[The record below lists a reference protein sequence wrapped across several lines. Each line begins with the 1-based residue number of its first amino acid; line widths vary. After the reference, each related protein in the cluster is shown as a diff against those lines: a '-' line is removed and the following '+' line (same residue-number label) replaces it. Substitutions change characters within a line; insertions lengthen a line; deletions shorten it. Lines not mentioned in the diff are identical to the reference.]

1 MIQPMSKYAFLV
13 FHRDYEAVLHQLREL
28 GVLHI
33 QERRD
38 TREVEELQQIQQE
51 RGEVKTLLRQLRPF
65 AEGQDQEL
73 HPRLRQ
79 RAEGQ
84 ELSRELH
91 GLLELRGQK
100 QQELA
105 ALRAEASEVALW
117 GDFSPER
124 LEQLDAAGYQLEF
137 YSMPLAR
144 YTEDFEAGHDV
155 LPIAEQAGR
164 KYFVLVRR
172 AGDAAPLT
180 EADRLARP
188 ARSVAQVEEL
198 IAQRREE
205 LETLERSITI
215 EAPSH
220 LAELEQYDRL
230 LENELS
236 FGKAQLQAERLAD
249 ERLYLLEGFV
259 PTEQAEHFEQELAK
273 TGCYFKQIDFDPAKE
288 RVPIQLKNNSFARS
302 FEFITQLF
310 SLPNYGEID
319 QTVLIAPFFMLFFG
333 MCFGDAGYGLILLL
347 ASTYFRLRNK
357 GGDNSLLSLGQW
369 LGGGAFVVGLVLG
382 SIFGMELP
390 WARDKDYL
398 FNQDNMMVIAVVIG
412 LIQVFFGKLV
422 GAYKTS
428 RQQGWR
434 YALSGYAWVL
444 LLIGLGLIYLL
455 PKLEIALPLWLQY
468 CLYGIVGL
476 SVLVAFLYNS
486 PGKNPLIN
494 VGSGLWTSYNN
505 ASGLLGDALSYI
517 RLFAI
522 GLTGSILG
530 SVFNQLAMSC
540 IPSGADASIG
550 GIVIGWVMA
559 LFILA
564 FGHTINFGIALIGA
578 FVHPLRLTFVEYY
591 KNSEFE
597 GGGRPYTPLKRK

>member
-51 RGEVKTLLRQLRPF
+51 RGEVKGLLRQLRPF
-65 AEGQDQEL
+65 AEGQDPEL

-144 YTEDFEAGHDV
+144 YTEDFQAGHDV

-215 EAPSH
+215 ETPSH

-273 TGCYFKQIDFDPAKE
+273 TGCYFKQIDFDPATE

-455 PKLEIALPLWLQY
+455 PKLEIVLPLWLQY
-468 CLYGIVGL
+468 GLYGIVGL

-486 PGKNPLIN
+486 PGKNPLVN

-597 GGGRPYTPLKRK
+597 GGGRPYAPLKRK

>member
-1 MIQPMSKYAFLV
+1 MSKYAFLV

-51 RGEVKTLLRQLRPF
+51 RGEVKGLLRQLRPF
-65 AEGQDQEL
+65 AEGQNPEL
-73 HPRLRQ
+73 HPRLKC

-84 ELSRELH
+84 ELCRELH
-91 GLLELRGQK
+91 GLLELRSQR

-144 YTEDFEAGHDV
+144 YTEDFDAGHDV

-220 LAELEQYDRL
+220 LAELEQYDRV

-273 TGCYFKQIDFDPAKE
+273 TGCYFKQIDFDPATE

-455 PKLEIALPLWLQY
+455 PKLEITLPRWLQY
-468 CLYGIVGL
+468 GLYGIVGL

-597 GGGRPYTPLKRK
+597 GGGRPYAPLKRK

>member
-51 RGEVKTLLRQLRPF
+51 RGEVKILLRQLRPF
-65 AEGQDQEL
+65 AEGQDPEL

-84 ELSRELH
+84 ELVRELH

-124 LEQLDAAGYQLEF
+124 LELLDAAGYQLEF

-164 KYFVLVRR
+164 KYFVLLRR
-172 AGDAAPLT
+172 AGDAAPLA

-188 ARSVAQVEEL
+188 ARSVVQVEEL

-220 LAELEQYDRL
+220 LAELEQYDRV

-259 PTEQAEHFEQELAK
+259 PTEQAAAFEQALAGS
-273 TGCYFKQIDFDPAKE
+273 GCYFKQIDFDPATE

-468 CLYGIVGL
+468 GLYGIVGL

-597 GGGRPYTPLKRK
+597 GGGRPYAPLKRK

>member
-65 AEGQDQEL
+65 AEGQDPEL

-105 ALRAEASEVALW
+105 ALRVEASEVALW

-124 LEQLDAAGYQLEF
+124 LAELDAAGYQLEF

-164 KYFVLVRR
+164 KYFVLLRR
-172 AGDAAPLT
+172 AGDTAPLT

-273 TGCYFKQIDFDPAKE
+273 TGCYFKQIDFDPATE

-468 CLYGIVGL
+468 GLYGIVGL
-476 SVLVAFLYNS
+476 SILVAFLYNS

-597 GGGRPYTPLKRK
+597 GGGRPYAPLKRK

>member
-51 RGEVKTLLRQLRPF
+51 RGEVKGLLRQLRPF
-65 AEGQDQEL
+65 AEGQDPEL
-73 HPRLRQ
+73 HTRLRQ

-220 LAELEQYDRL
+220 LAELEQYDRV

-468 CLYGIVGL
+468 GLYGIVGL

-597 GGGRPYTPLKRK
+597 GGGRPYAPLKRK

>member
-65 AEGQDQEL
+65 AEGQDPEL

-84 ELSRELH
+84 ELCHELH

-124 LEQLDAAGYQLEF
+124 LEELDAAGYQLEF

-155 LPIAEQAGR
+155 LPITEQAGR

-172 AGDAAPLT
+172 AGDAAPLV

-220 LAELEQYDRL
+220 LAELEQYDRV

-273 TGCYFKQIDFDPAKE
+273 TGCYFKQIDFDPATE

-468 CLYGIVGL
+468 GLYGIVGL

-550 GIVIGWVMA
+550 SIVIGWVMA

-597 GGGRPYTPLKRK
+597 GGGRPYAPLKRK

>member
-51 RGEVKTLLRQLRPF
+51 RGEVKGLLRQLRPF
-65 AEGQDQEL
+65 AEGQDPEL

-455 PKLEIALPLWLQY
+455 PKLEITLPLWLQY
-468 CLYGIVGL
+468 GLYGIVGL

-597 GGGRPYTPLKRK
+597 GGGRPYAPLKRK

>member
-51 RGEVKTLLRQLRPF
+51 RGEVKGLLRQLRPF
-65 AEGQDQEL
+65 AEGQDPEL

-468 CLYGIVGL
+468 GLYGIVGL

-597 GGGRPYTPLKRK
+597 GGGRPYAPLKRK

>member
-51 RGEVKTLLRQLRPF
+51 RGEVKGLLRQLRPF
-65 AEGQDQEL
+65 AEGQDPEL
-73 HPRLRQ
+73 HPRLKC

-84 ELSRELH
+84 ELCRELH
-91 GLLELRGQK
+91 GLLELRSQR

-155 LPIAEQAGR
+155 LPITEQAGR
-164 KYFVLVRR
+164 QYFVLVRR
-172 AGDAAPLT
+172 AGDAAPLA

-220 LAELEQYDRL
+220 LAELEQYDRV

-273 TGCYFKQIDFDPAKE
+273 TGCYFKQIDFDPATE

-428 RQQGWR
+428 LQQGWR

-455 PKLEIALPLWLQY
+455 PKLEIVLPLWLQY
-468 CLYGIVGL
+468 GLYGIVGL

-486 PGKNPLIN
+486 PGKNPLVN

-597 GGGRPYTPLKRK
+597 GGGRPYAPLKRK

>member
-65 AEGQDQEL
+65 AEGQDPEL

-84 ELSRELH
+84 ELCHELH

-124 LEQLDAAGYQLEF
+124 LAELDAAGYQLEF

-172 AGDAAPLT
+172 SGDTAPLT

-220 LAELEQYDRL
+220 LAELEQYDRV

-273 TGCYFKQIDFDPAKE
+273 TGCYFKQIDFDPATE

-468 CLYGIVGL
+468 GLYGIVGL

-597 GGGRPYTPLKRK
+597 GGGRPYAPLKRK

>member
-65 AEGQDQEL
+65 AEGQDPEL

-79 RAEGQ
+79 RAEGL

-124 LEQLDAAGYQLEF
+124 LEELDAAGYQLEF

-249 ERLYLLEGFV
+249 ERLYLLGGFV
-259 PTEQAEHFEQELAK
+259 PTEQAAAFEQELAK
-273 TGCYFKQIDFDPAKE
+273 TGCYFKQIDFDPATE

-398 FNQDNMMVIAVVIG
+398 FNQDNMMIIAVVIG

-468 CLYGIVGL
+468 GLYGIVGL

-597 GGGRPYTPLKRK
+597 GGGRPYAPLKRK

>member
-65 AEGQDQEL
+65 AEGQDPEL

-84 ELSRELH
+84 ELVRELH

-144 YTEDFEAGHDV
+144 YTEDFETGHDV

-164 KYFVLVRR
+164 KYFVLLRR
-172 AGDAAPLT
+172 AGDAASLA

-215 EAPSH
+215 ETPSH

-259 PTEQAEHFEQELAK
+259 PTEQAAAFEQELAK
-273 TGCYFKQIDFDPAKE
+273 TGCYFKQIDFDPTTE

-468 CLYGIVGL
+468 GLYGIVGL

-597 GGGRPYTPLKRK
+597 GGGRPYAPLKRK

>member
-65 AEGQDQEL
+65 AEGQDPEL

-79 RAEGQ
+79 RTEGL
-84 ELSRELH
+84 ELCHELH

-273 TGCYFKQIDFDPAKE
+273 TGCYFKQIDFDPATE

-468 CLYGIVGL
+468 GLYGIVGL
-476 SVLVAFLYNS
+476 SILVAFLYNS

-597 GGGRPYTPLKRK
+597 GGGRPYAPLKRK

>member
-65 AEGQDQEL
+65 AEGQDPEL
-73 HPRLRQ
+73 HPRLKC

-84 ELSRELH
+84 ELCRELH

-124 LEQLDAAGYQLEF
+124 LEELDAAGYQLEF

-164 KYFVLVRR
+164 KYFVLLRR
-172 AGDAAPLT
+172 AGDAVPLA

-259 PTEQAEHFEQELAK
+259 PTEQAAAFEQELAK
-273 TGCYFKQIDFDPAKE
+273 TGCYFKQIDFDPATE

-468 CLYGIVGL
+468 GLYGIVGL

-540 IPSGADASIG
+540 IPSGAGASIG
-550 GIVIGWVMA
+550 GIIIGWVMA

-597 GGGRPYTPLKRK
+597 GGGRPYAPLKRK

>member
-38 TREVEELQQIQQE
+38 TREVEDLQQIQQE
-51 RGEVKTLLRQLRPF
+51 RGEIKTLLRQLRPF
-65 AEGQDQEL
+65 AEGQDPEL

-84 ELSRELH
+84 ELVRELH

-117 GDFSPER
+117 GDFSSER

-164 KYFVLVRR
+164 KYFVLLRR
-172 AGDAAPLT
+172 AGDAAPLA

-249 ERLYLLEGFV
+249 ERLFLLEGFV
-259 PTEQAEHFEQELAK
+259 PTEQAAAFEQELAK
-273 TGCYFKQIDFDPAKE
+273 TGCYFKQIDFDPATE

-455 PKLEIALPLWLQY
+455 PKLEITLPLWLQY
-468 CLYGIVGL
+468 GLYGIVGL

-550 GIVIGWVMA
+550 GIIIGWVMA

-597 GGGRPYTPLKRK
+597 GGGRPYAPLKRK

>member
-51 RGEVKTLLRQLRPF
+51 RGEIKTLLRQLRPF
-65 AEGQDQEL
+65 AEGQDPEL
-73 HPRLRQ
+73 HPRLKQ

-84 ELSRELH
+84 ELVRELH

-117 GDFSPER
+117 GDCSPER
-124 LEQLDAAGYQLEF
+124 REQLDAAGYQLEF

-172 AGDAAPLT
+172 SGDTAPLT

-249 ERLYLLEGFV
+249 ERLFLLEGFV
-259 PTEQAEHFEQELAK
+259 PTEQAAAFEQELAK
-273 TGCYFKQIDFDPAKE
+273 TGCYFKQIDFNPATE

-390 WARDKDYL
+390 WARDKNYL

-455 PKLEIALPLWLQY
+455 PRLEITLPLWLQY
-468 CLYGIVGL
+468 GLYGIVGL

-494 VGSGLWTSYNN
+494 IGSGLWTSCNN

-578 FVHPLRLTFVEYY
+578 FVHPLLLTFVEHY
-591 KNSEFE
+591 KNSQFA
-597 GGGRPYTPLKRK
+597 GGGRPYAPLKRT

>member
-51 RGEVKTLLRQLRPF
+51 RGELKTLLRQLRPF
-65 AEGQDQEL
+65 AEGQDPEL

-84 ELSRELH
+84 ELGRELH

-124 LEQLDAAGYQLEF
+124 LEELDAAGYQLEF

-155 LPIAEQAGR
+155 LPIVEQAGR

-172 AGDAAPLT
+172 AGDTAPLA

-259 PTEQAEHFEQELAK
+259 PTEQAAAFEQELAK
-273 TGCYFKQIDFDPAKE
+273 TGCYFKQIDFDPATE

-468 CLYGIVGL
+468 GLYGIVGL

-597 GGGRPYTPLKRK
+597 GGGRPYAPLKRK

>member
-1 MIQPMSKYAFLV
+1 MSKYAFLV

-65 AEGQDQEL
+65 AEGQDPEL

-84 ELSRELH
+84 ELCHELH

-172 AGDAAPLT
+172 SGDAAPLT

-259 PTEQAEHFEQELAK
+259 PTEQAAAFEQALAGS
-273 TGCYFKQIDFDPAKE
+273 GCYFKQIDFDPATE

-455 PKLEIALPLWLQY
+455 PKLEIVLPLWLQY
-468 CLYGIVGL
+468 GLYGIVGL

-486 PGKNPLIN
+486 PGKNPLVN

-597 GGGRPYTPLKRK
+597 GGGRPYAPLKRK

>member
-51 RGEVKTLLRQLRPF
+51 RGEVKGLLRQLRPF
-65 AEGQDQEL
+65 AEGQDPEL

-259 PTEQAEHFEQELAK
+259 PTEQAAAFEQELAK
-273 TGCYFKQIDFDPAKE
+273 TGCYFKQIDFDPATE
-288 RVPIQLKNNSFARS
+288 RVPVQLKNNSFARS

-455 PKLEIALPLWLQY
+455 PKLEITLPLWLQY
-468 CLYGIVGL
+468 GLYGIVGL

-597 GGGRPYTPLKRK
+597 GGGRPYAPLKRK

>member
-65 AEGQDQEL
+65 AEGQDPEL
-73 HPRLRQ
+73 HPRLKC

-84 ELSRELH
+84 ELCHELH

-164 KYFVLVRR
+164 KYFVLLRR

-259 PTEQAEHFEQELAK
+259 PTEQAAAFEQELAK
-273 TGCYFKQIDFDPAKE
+273 TGCYFKQIDFDPATE

-468 CLYGIVGL
+468 GLYGIVGL

-597 GGGRPYTPLKRK
+597 GGGRPYAPLKRK

>member
-13 FHRDYEAVLHQLREL
+13 FHRDYEAMLHQLREL

-65 AEGQDQEL
+65 AEGQDPEL

-84 ELSRELH
+84 ELVRELH

-164 KYFVLVRR
+164 KYFVLLRR
-172 AGDAAPLT
+172 AGDAAPLA

-188 ARSVAQVEEL
+188 ARSVAQVEGL

-215 EAPSH
+215 ETPSH

-249 ERLYLLEGFV
+249 ERLFLLEGFV

-273 TGCYFKQIDFDPAKE
+273 TGCYFKQIDFDPATE

-357 GGDNSLLSLGQW
+357 GGNNSLLSLGQW

-455 PKLEIALPLWLQY
+455 PRFEIALPLWLQY
-468 CLYGIVGL
+468 GLYGIVGL

-597 GGGRPYTPLKRK
+597 GGGRPYAPLKRK

>member
-65 AEGQDQEL
+65 AEGQDPEL

-84 ELSRELH
+84 ELCHELH

-124 LEQLDAAGYQLEF
+124 LEELDAAGYQLEF

-155 LPIAEQAGR
+155 LPITEQAGR

-172 AGDAAPLT
+172 AGDAAPLV

-220 LAELEQYDRL
+220 LAELEQYDRV

-273 TGCYFKQIDFDPAKE
+273 TGCYFKQIDFDPATE

-468 CLYGIVGL
+468 GLYGIVGL

-597 GGGRPYTPLKRK
+597 GGGRPYAPLKRK

>member
-51 RGEVKTLLRQLRPF
+51 RGEVKGLLRQLRPF
-65 AEGQDQEL
+65 AEGQDPEL

>member
-51 RGEVKTLLRQLRPF
+51 RGEIKTLLRQLRPF
-65 AEGQDQEL
+65 AEGQDPEL

-84 ELSRELH
+84 ELVRELH

-172 AGDAAPLT
+172 AGDAAPLV

-220 LAELEQYDRL
+220 LAELEQYDRV

-273 TGCYFKQIDFDPAKE
+273 TGCYFKQIDFDPATE

-455 PKLEIALPLWLQY
+455 PKLEIVLPLWLQY
-468 CLYGIVGL
+468 GLYGIVGL

-486 PGKNPLIN
+486 PGKNPLVN

-597 GGGRPYTPLKRK
+597 GGGRPYAPLKRK

>member
-51 RGEVKTLLRQLRPF
+51 RGEIKTLLRQLRPF
-65 AEGQDQEL
+65 VEGQDPEL
-73 HPRLRQ
+73 HPRLKQ

-84 ELSRELH
+84 ELVRELH

-144 YTEDFEAGHDV
+144 YTGDFEAGHDV

-164 KYFVLVRR
+164 KYFVLLRR
-172 AGDAAPLT
+172 AGDAAPLV

-215 EAPSH
+215 ETPSH

-259 PTEQAEHFEQELAK
+259 PTEQAAAFEQALAGS
-273 TGCYFKQIDFDPAKE
+273 GCYFKQIDFDPATE

-468 CLYGIVGL
+468 GLYGIVGL

-597 GGGRPYTPLKRK
+597 GGGRPYAPLKRK

>member
-13 FHRDYEAVLHQLREL
+13 FHKDYEAVLHQLREL

-65 AEGQDQEL
+65 AEGQDPEL

-84 ELSRELH
+84 ELCHELH

-124 LEQLDAAGYQLEF
+124 LAELDAAGYQLEF

-172 AGDAAPLT
+172 SGDTAPLT

-220 LAELEQYDRL
+220 LAELDQYDRL

-273 TGCYFKQIDFDPAKE
+273 TGCYFKQIDFDPATE

-347 ASTYFRLRNK
+347 ASTFFRLRNK

-369 LGGGAFVVGLVLG
+369 LGGGAFIVGLVLG

-390 WARDKDYL
+390 WARDQDYL

-468 CLYGIVGL
+468 GLYGIVGL

-597 GGGRPYTPLKRK
+597 GGGRPYAPLKRK

>member
-13 FHRDYEAVLHQLREL
+13 FHKDYEAVLHQLREL

-65 AEGQDQEL
+65 AEGQDPEL

-172 AGDAAPLT
+172 AGNAAPLT

-220 LAELEQYDRL
+220 LAELEQYDRV

-259 PTEQAEHFEQELAK
+259 PTEQAAAFEQELAK
-273 TGCYFKQIDFDPAKE
+273 TGCYFKQIDFDPATE

-455 PKLEIALPLWLQY
+455 PKLEIVLPLWLQY
-468 CLYGIVGL
+468 GLYGIVGL

-486 PGKNPLIN
+486 PGKNPLVN

-597 GGGRPYTPLKRK
+597 GGGRPYAPLKRK

>member
-65 AEGQDQEL
+65 AEGQDPEL

-84 ELSRELH
+84 ELCHELH

-164 KYFVLVRR
+164 KYFVLLRR

-259 PTEQAEHFEQELAK
+259 PTEQAAAFEQALAGS
-273 TGCYFKQIDFDPAKE
+273 GCYFKQIDFDPATE

-468 CLYGIVGL
+468 GLYGIVGL

-494 VGSGLWTSYNN
+494 IGSGLWTSYNN

-597 GGGRPYTPLKRK
+597 GGGRPYAPLKRK

>member
-1 MIQPMSKYAFLV
+1 MSKYAFLV

-51 RGEVKTLLRQLRPF
+51 RGEVKGLLRQLRPF
-65 AEGQDQEL
+65 AEGQNPEL
-73 HPRLRQ
+73 HPRLKC

-84 ELSRELH
+84 ELCRELH
-91 GLLELRGQK
+91 GLLELRSQR
-100 QQELA
+100 QQELV

-155 LPIAEQAGR
+155 LPITEQAGR
-164 KYFVLVRR
+164 QYFVLVRR
-172 AGDAAPLT
+172 AGDAAPLV

-198 IAQRREE
+198 IVQRREE

-215 EAPSH
+215 EAPSY
-220 LAELEQYDRL
+220 LAELEQYDRV

-273 TGCYFKQIDFDPAKE
+273 TGCYFKQIDFDPATE

-455 PKLEIALPLWLQY
+455 PKLEIVLPLWLQY
-468 CLYGIVGL
+468 GLYGIVGL

-486 PGKNPLIN
+486 PGKNPLVN

-597 GGGRPYTPLKRK
+597 GGGRPYAPLKRK

>member
-51 RGEVKTLLRQLRPF
+51 RGEIKTLLRQLRPF
-65 AEGQDQEL
+65 AEGQDPEL

-84 ELSRELH
+84 ELVRELR

-124 LEQLDAAGYQLEF
+124 LEQLDSAGYQLEF

-164 KYFVLVRR
+164 KYFVLLRR
-172 AGDAAPLT
+172 AGDAASLA

-215 EAPSH
+215 ETPSH

-259 PTEQAEHFEQELAK
+259 PTEQAAAFEQELAK
-273 TGCYFKQIDFDPAKE
+273 TGCYFKQIDFDPTTE

-398 FNQDNMMVIAVVIG
+398 FNQNNMMVIAVVIG

-455 PKLEIALPLWLQY
+455 PKLEVTLPLWLQY
-468 CLYGIVGL
+468 GLYGVVGL
-476 SVLVAFLYNS
+476 SILVAFLYNS

-494 VGSGLWTSYNN
+494 IGSGLWTSYNN

-597 GGGRPYTPLKRK
+597 GGGRPYAPLKRK

>member
-38 TREVEELQQIQQE
+38 TREVEALQQIQQE

-65 AEGQDQEL
+65 AEGQDPEL

-124 LEQLDAAGYQLEF
+124 LEELDAAGYQLEF

-144 YTEDFEAGHDV
+144 YTEDFEVGHDV

-172 AGDAAPLT
+172 AGDAAPLV

-259 PTEQAEHFEQELAK
+259 PTEQAAAFEQELAK

-468 CLYGIVGL
+468 GLYGIVGL

-597 GGGRPYTPLKRK
+597 GGGRPYAPLKRK

>member
-51 RGEVKTLLRQLRPF
+51 RGEVKGLLRQLRPF
-65 AEGQDQEL
+65 AEGQDPEL

-468 CLYGIVGL
+468 GLYGIVGL

>member
-65 AEGQDQEL
+65 AEGQDPEL

-164 KYFVLVRR
+164 KYFVLLRR

-220 LAELEQYDRL
+220 LAELEQYDRV

-259 PTEQAEHFEQELAK
+259 PTEQAAAFEQELAK
-273 TGCYFKQIDFDPAKE
+273 TGCYFKQIDFDPATE

-468 CLYGIVGL
+468 GLYGIVGL

-597 GGGRPYTPLKRK
+597 GGGRPYAPLKRK

>member
-33 QERRD
+33 QERHD

-65 AEGQDQEL
+65 AEGQDPEL
-73 HPRLRQ
+73 HPRLKC

-84 ELSRELH
+84 ELCHELH

-144 YTEDFEAGHDV
+144 YTEDFEAEHDV

-172 AGDAAPLT
+172 AGDAAPLA

-220 LAELEQYDRL
+220 LAELEQYDRV

-249 ERLYLLEGFV
+249 EHLYLLEGFV
-259 PTEQAEHFEQELAK
+259 PTEQAAAFEQELAK
-273 TGCYFKQIDFDPAKE
+273 TGCYFKQIDFDPATE

-455 PKLEIALPLWLQY
+455 PKLEIVLPLWLQY
-468 CLYGIVGL
+468 GLYGIVGL

-597 GGGRPYTPLKRK
+597 GGGRPYAPLKRK

>member
-51 RGEVKTLLRQLRPF
+51 RGEIKTLLRQLRPF
-65 AEGQDQEL
+65 AEGQDPEL

-84 ELSRELH
+84 ELVRELR

-100 QQELA
+100 QQELG

-124 LEQLDAAGYQLEF
+124 LEQLDSAGYQLEF

-164 KYFVLVRR
+164 KYFVLLRR
-172 AGDAAPLT
+172 AGDAASLA

-215 EAPSH
+215 ETPSH

-259 PTEQAEHFEQELAK
+259 PTEQAAAFEQELAK
-273 TGCYFKQIDFDPAKE
+273 TGCYFKQIDFDPTTE

-398 FNQDNMMVIAVVIG
+398 FNQNNMMVIAVVIG

-455 PKLEIALPLWLQY
+455 PKLEVTLPLWLQY
-468 CLYGIVGL
+468 GLYGVVGL
-476 SVLVAFLYNS
+476 SILVAFLYNS

-494 VGSGLWTSYNN
+494 IGSGLWTSYNN

-597 GGGRPYTPLKRK
+597 GGGRPYAPLKRK

>member
-13 FHRDYEAVLHQLREL
+13 FHKDYEAVLHQLREL

-65 AEGQDQEL
+65 AEGQDPEL

-84 ELSRELH
+84 ELGRELH

-124 LEQLDAAGYQLEF
+124 LAELDAAGYQLEF

-172 AGDAAPLT
+172 SGDTAPLT

-220 LAELEQYDRL
+220 LAELEQYDRV

-273 TGCYFKQIDFDPAKE
+273 TGCYFKQIDFDPATE

-597 GGGRPYTPLKRK
+597 GGGRPYAPLKRK

>member
-65 AEGQDQEL
+65 AEGQDPEL

-84 ELSRELH
+84 ELCHELH

-172 AGDAAPLT
+172 SGDAAPLT

-259 PTEQAEHFEQELAK
+259 PTEQAAAFEQALAGS
-273 TGCYFKQIDFDPAKE
+273 GCYFKQIDFDPATE

-455 PKLEIALPLWLQY
+455 PKLEIVLPLWLQY
-468 CLYGIVGL
+468 GLYGIVGL

-486 PGKNPLIN
+486 PGKNPLVN

-597 GGGRPYTPLKRK
+597 GGGRPYAPLKRK

>member
-65 AEGQDQEL
+65 TEGQDPEL

-172 AGDAAPLT
+172 AGNAAPLT

-220 LAELEQYDRL
+220 LAELEQYDRV

-259 PTEQAEHFEQELAK
+259 PTEQAAAFEQELAK
-273 TGCYFKQIDFDPAKE
+273 TGCYFKQIDFDPATE

-455 PKLEIALPLWLQY
+455 PKLEIVLPLWLQY
-468 CLYGIVGL
+468 GLYGIVGL

-486 PGKNPLIN
+486 PGKNPLVN

-597 GGGRPYTPLKRK
+597 GGGRPYAPLKRK

>member
-51 RGEVKTLLRQLRPF
+51 RGEIKTLLRQLRPF
-65 AEGQDQEL
+65 AEGQDPEL

-84 ELSRELH
+84 ELVRELH

-105 ALRAEASEVALW
+105 SLRAEASEVALW

-124 LEQLDAAGYQLEF
+124 LEQLDTAGYQLEF

-164 KYFVLVRR
+164 KYFVLLRR

-188 ARSVAQVEEL
+188 ARSVAQVEGL

-215 EAPSH
+215 ETPSH

-249 ERLYLLEGFV
+249 ERLFLLEGFV
-259 PTEQAEHFEQELAK
+259 PTEQAAAFEQELAK
-273 TGCYFKQIDFDPAKE
+273 TGCYFKQIDFDPATE

-390 WARDKDYL
+390 WARDKNYL

-468 CLYGIVGL
+468 GLYGIVGL

-597 GGGRPYTPLKRK
+597 GGGRPYAPLKRK